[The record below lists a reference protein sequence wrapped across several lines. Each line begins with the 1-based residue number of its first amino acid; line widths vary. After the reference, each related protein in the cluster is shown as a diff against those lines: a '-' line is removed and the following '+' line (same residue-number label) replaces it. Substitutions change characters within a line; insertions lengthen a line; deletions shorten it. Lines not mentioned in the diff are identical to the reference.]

1 MPSSK
6 NNIPGLSLLSEWI
19 SAESS
24 ENLLALIDNQHWRDD
39 LRRRVQHYGFRYDYR
54 ARVVTREMDLGPL
67 PEWLVGLAVQVG
79 AVAGFERRPDQIIIN
94 EYLPGQGIS
103 PHVDCRPCF
112 GPTIASLSFGGSA
125 DIVFQKQGQP
135 KKRTVRLDP
144 RSLLVMTGS
153 ARQDWRHSI
162 PARKNDL
169 IDGVRV
175 PRTRRVS
182 LTFRTVKLKSV

>member
-1 MPSSK
+1 MLSSK
-6 NNIPGLSLLSEWI
+6 NNILGLSLLTEWI
-19 SAESS
+19 SADSS
-24 ENLLALIDNQHWRDD
+24 ENLLALIDNEPWRDD

-54 ARVVTREMDLGPL
+54 ARAVTREMDLGPL
-67 PEWLVGLAVQVG
+67 PEWLMGLAEQVG
-79 AVAGFERRPDQIIIN
+79 VAAAFQRRPDQIIIN

-112 GPTIASLSFGGSA
+112 GPTIASLSIGGSA
-125 DIVFQKQGQP
+125 DMVFQKQDQP

-144 RSLLVMTGS
+144 RSLLIMTGP

-162 PARKNDL
+162 PARKSDL

-175 PRTRRVS
+175 PRPRRVS
-182 LTFRTVKLKSV
+182 LTFRTVRL